1 MKVTIDIEAIA
12 KRAAEYQENNGD
24 ISYPFWMAFRDL
36 YPLAGDAAYAALITN
51 TIPKN

>member
-12 KRAAEYQENNGD
+12 KRAVEYQENNGD
-24 ISYPFWMAFRDL
+24 ISYPFWMAFRDM
-36 YPLAGDAAYAALITN
+36 YPNAGDAAYAVLITN